1 MGANIKY
8 RMLGA
13 SGQANLVWADAA
25 DTTELAATACSIGS
39 IGTIAGDPDKL
50 YIFNGASWDL
60 LDKPSLLPGSVPE
73 YDGINP
79 ITLLAAMKLLQP
91 SLLELNALNVM
102 TTQGDIIVRG
112 ASAPERLELGALGRV
127 LYAGSTGPF
136 WQIPGNLLISDSN
149 NVYDTDTID
158 GALNY
163 LGAVLLGFKG
173 TASAAPAS
181 GNYLVNDKYFN
192 SEPAPEDFIGW
203 VCTGLGTMGTLNG
216 GATTG
221 DILIGTDA
229 LTVSNLTGLEVGQY
243 IDVATVSG
251 ALQILSLPA
260 ALGSTAVDAESLPEQ
275 KVLSVASTDNFAVGD
290 TVCIGFSANCEIG
303 VIDSI
308 QEDESLTLVDDLTLT
323 HAIAETVTNCVLLDA
338 DADVTA
344 DDQAVSFHN
353 ATGKGFGAIEAE

>member
-1 MGANIKY
+1 MAQSRLVNLDADQVLIADDGSLIAGENVETALQEIATDINKLDVLTTRGDIVY
-8 RMLGA
+8 RG
-13 SGQANLVWADAA
+13 
-25 DTTELAATACSIGS
+25 ATAP
-39 IGTIAGDPDKL
+39 A
-50 YIFNGASWDL
+50 
-60 LDKPSLLPGSVPE
+60 
-73 YDGINP
+73 
-79 ITLLAAMKLLQP
+79 
-91 SLLELNALNVM
+91 
-102 TTQGDIIVRG
+102 
-112 ASAPERLELGALGRV
+112 RLELGDIGRV
-127 LYAGSTGPF
+127 LYAGNDDPF
-136 WQIPGNLLISDSN
+136 WQLAGNLPISDSN
-149 NVYDTDTID
+149 NVYDTATID

-192 SEPAPEDFIGW
+192 SEPAPEEFIGW

-221 DILIGTDA
+221 DILTGTDA
-229 LTVSNLTGLEVGQY
+229 LTVSDLTGLEVGQY

-251 ALQILSLPA
+251 ALQILSFPA
-260 ALGSTAVDAESLPEQ
+260 ALGSTAVDAESLLEQ

-303 VIDSI
+303 VINSI

-338 DADVTA
+338 DADATA
-344 DDQAVSFHN
+344 DDQAVSFHT
-353 ATGKGFGAIEAE
+353 AVWKGFGLIQAQ